1 MLKATGKCFFRCLRV
16 MSIALRHDSI
26 ILEYRSFEVTE
37 FKKFQKIEILNTLI
51 ITNNDEMSQKISQ

>member
-1 MLKATGKCFFRCLRV
+1 MLKATGKGFFRCLRV

-37 FKKFQKIEILNTLI
+37 LKKSRKIEIFNTLI
-51 ITNNDEMSQKISQ
+51 ITNKQEIGQKNSQ